1 MDLSFMQLNVLFKM
15 NTGLWNF

>member
-1 MDLSFMQLNVLFKM
+1 MQLNVLFKM